1 MVILQATSNCTQHLM
16 PLTSISSI
24 KMFVRTATAVK
35 NRQRR
40 NFSISLS
47 QRETWWKSG
56 NDTNLTLKLGHSWPL
71 LQPHEKIPTAL
82 LNLSD
87 FHSGVNF
94 ARICHFTHFS
104 AAAAVFHDS
113 YLIDPILGN
122 VFKIPK
128 YLYFCAK
135 NYILYNSENGIAQ
148 LESRL
153 IKPKT

>member
-1 MVILQATSNCTQHLM
+1 MILQATSNCTQHLM

-71 LQPHEKIPTAL
+71 LQPHEKIPTVL

-122 VFKIPK
+122 VLKIPQIFIFLRQK
-128 YLYFCAK
+128 LHSLQFRKWHSTAW
-135 NYILYNSENGIAQ
+135 
-148 LESRL
+148 ES
-153 IKPKT
+153 TY